1 MAHFRQPHTFP
12 DDQVAGP
19 AAPGRWFVAGASTPD
34 RQALERA
41 AYRDLAGHFDIVAV
55 LQRSSSSVLYDARD
69 IEGDRRVA
77 VRAISRAALDPA
89 LEERLARALSDAAS
103 MDHPNIVAIQRSGGG
118 ARVLWYAME
127 FVEGP
132 SLATILRDHGPLD
145 YRRCLTVIE
154 QTAAALQYAHR
165 RGVVHG
171 DIHPANIFVFG
182 PGWVLVSDFSL
193 GRLLAALPGGEA
205 GWAAPRQRPVY
216 RAPEEESSDLPPSPS
231 ADQYA
236 LALTAWEC
244 LTGASPGA
252 QHEDHSLA
260 ARLAELRPDL
270 SPHVGAA
277 LQRALRSR
285 PSERFPTVQ
294 DFVAALSSVG
304 QGAPVTAAPPR
315 TSEPSP
321 ASQRLL
327 FVNHPQRKPA
337 RRLIAGAAAALAVV
351 ALGVVSLRGV
361 GTRDGFSP
369 AVPILGPD
377 ASARAAPSPA
387 EKAPASRAA
396 PGPADAPT
404 GAQAAAPE
412 AGTQTPDTSAALRS
426 TDRTSPDDESVD
438 ESVLRGERDEPVAP
452 RTRPRIRPP
461 GRASNTSRNA
471 PAPVTQA
478 PEPPPAP
485 TIVPGRLFV
494 SSRPWGQVFVDG
506 QLVGNSPL
514 ASATIAPGAHVIRVV
529 RPGFRSYERE
539 VFVTSGQ
546 DVRLVDLVLE
556 AEPR

>member
-1 MAHFRQPHTFP
+1 MAHFRQPHTLA
-12 DDQVAGP
+12 DDSIAGP
-19 AAPGRWFVAGASTPD
+19 AAPGRWFVGGASTPD

-55 LQRSSSSVLYDARD
+55 LQRSSTSVLYDARD

-77 VRAISRAALDPA
+77 LRAISRTALDPA
-89 LEERLARALSDAAS
+89 MEERLVRALSDAAS
-103 MDHPNIVAIQRSGGG
+103 MDHPNIVAIQRSGAG

-145 YRRCLTVIE
+145 LRRCLTVVE

-193 GRLLAALPGGEA
+193 GRLLASLPGGDESEA
-205 GWAAPRQRPVY
+205 ARQRPVY
-216 RAPEEESSDLPPSPS
+216 RAPEEEASDLPPSPS

-270 SPHVGAA
+270 PPHVGMA
-277 LQRALRSR
+277 LQRALRAR

-294 DFVAALSSVG
+294 DFVAAMSAVG
-304 QGAPVTAAPPR
+304 QAAPVNAAPPR

-327 FVNHPQRKPA
+327 FVKYPQRKPA
-337 RRLIAGAAAALAVV
+337 RKLIAGAVAALAVI
-351 ALGVVSLRGV
+351 ALGVVSFRGA
-361 GTRDGFSP
+361 GARDAFSP

-377 ASARAAPSPA
+377 ASARPAPSPA
-387 EKAPASRAA
+387 EKAPANKAT
-396 PGPADAPT
+396 PGPEDAPV
-404 GAQAAAPE
+404 GAQAAVPE
-412 AGTQTPDTSAALRS
+412 AGAQTPDTVTALRS
-426 TDRTSPDDESVD
+426 TDRSPPDEETD
-438 ESVLRGERDEPVAP
+438 EPATRDEARAEPVAP
-452 RTRPRIRPP
+452 RSQPRTRPPA
-461 GRASNTSRNA
+461 RAAGTSRSA

-506 QLVGNSPL
+506 QLIGNTPL
-514 ASATIAPGAHVIRVV
+514 ASATISPGAHVIRVV

-539 VFVTSGQ
+539 VFVTPGQ
-546 DVRLVDLVLE
+546 DIRLVDLVLE

>member
-1 MAHFRQPHTFP
+1 MAHFRHPHTLP
-12 DDQVAGP
+12 DDQIGRPSAQGRLFVGGAG
-19 AAPGRWFVAGASTPD
+19 TPD

-55 LQRSSSSVLYDARD
+55 LQRSASSVLYDARD

-77 VRAISRAALDPA
+77 LRVIARTALNA
-89 LEERLARALSDAAS
+89 GMEERLVRALSDAAS
-103 MDHPNIVAIQRSGGG
+103 MDHPNIVAIQRSGAG
-118 ARVLWYAME
+118 AKVFWYAME

-145 YRRCLTVIE
+145 HRRCLTVVE

-182 PGWVLVSDFSL
+182 PGWVLVSDFAL
-193 GRLLAALPGGEA
+193 GRLLASLPVGEQS
-205 GWAAPRQRPVY
+205 WAERHRPVY
-216 RAPEEESSDLPPSPS
+216 RAPEEEASDLPPSPA

-252 QHEDHSLA
+252 QHEDLMLA

-270 SPHVGAA
+270 PPHVGVT

-294 DFVAALSSVG
+294 DFVVALSTAG
-304 QGAPVTAAPPR
+304 QAAPVNVAPPR
-315 TSEPSP
+315 SSEPSP

-327 FVNHPQRKPA
+327 FVNYPQRKPA
-337 RRLIAGAAAALAVV
+337 RRMIAGAMVVLAVV
-351 ALGVVSLRGV
+351 TLGVVSLRGV
-361 GTRDGFSP
+361 GTRDAFSP

-377 ASARAAPSPA
+377 ASARPAAPPA
-387 EKAPASRAA
+387 EKAPTSGTE
-396 PGPADAPT
+396 PGTAGAT
-404 GAQAAAPE
+404 GANAGVSEPGSE
-412 AGTQTPDTSAALRS
+412 ASDTGAALQVADRS
-426 TDRTSPDDESVD
+426 SDEEDVEGPS
-438 ESVLRGERDEPVAP
+438 LRGEDRSESVPP
-452 RTRPRIRPP
+452 RTQPRARPP
-461 GRASNTSRNA
+461 ARNGSA
-471 PAPVTQA
+471 PAAVTPA

-485 TIVPGRLFV
+485 VIIPGRLFV

-506 QLVGNSPL
+506 QLIGNSPL
-514 ASATIAPGAHVIRVV
+514 ARAAISPGAHVIRVV

-539 VFVTSGQ
+539 VHVTSGQ

>member
-1 MAHFRQPHTFP
+1 MAHFRQPHTLP
-12 DDQVAGP
+12 DDQIGGP
-19 AAPGRWFVAGASTPD
+19 AAPGRWFVGGASTPD

-41 AYRDLAGHFDIVAV
+41 AYRDLAGHFDIVGV

-77 VRAISRAALDPA
+77 LRAISRTALDPA
-89 LEERLARALSDAAS
+89 LEERLVRALSDAAS

-145 YRRCLTVIE
+145 YRRCLTVVE

-193 GRLLAALPGGEA
+193 GRLLASLPGGEES
-205 GWAAPRQRPVY
+205 WAARQRPVY
-216 RAPEEESSDLPPSPS
+216 RAPEEETSDLPPSPS

-252 QHEDHSLA
+252 QHEDHALA

-270 SPHVGAA
+270 PPHVGVA

-304 QGAPVTAAPPR
+304 QAAPVNAAPPR

-327 FVNHPQRKPA
+327 FVNYPQRKPA
-337 RRLIAGAAAALAVV
+337 RKLIAGAVAALAV
-351 ALGVVSLRGV
+351 ATLGVVSLRGV
-361 GTRDGFSP
+361 GTRDAFSP
-369 AVPILGPD
+369 AIPILGPE
-377 ASARAAPSPA
+377 ASARPAPSPA
-387 EKAPASRAA
+387 ENAPASRAP

-404 GAQAAAPE
+404 GVQAAVPE
-412 AGTQTPDTSAALRS
+412 AGSRTLDTAAALRS
-426 TDRTSPDDESVD
+426 TDRSSLEEESVD
-438 ESVLRGERDEPVAP
+438 EPVVPAEDRAEPVAP
-452 RTRPRIRPP
+452 RTQPRTRPQ
-461 GRASNTSRNA
+461 GRAAGTSRNA
-471 PAPVTQA
+471 PAAVTRA

-506 QLVGNSPL
+506 QLIGNSPL
-514 ASATIAPGAHVIRVV
+514 ASATISPGAHVIRVV

-539 VFVTSGQ
+539 VYVTSGQ

>member
-1 MAHFRQPHTFP
+1 MAHFRQPHTLP
-12 DDQVAGP
+12 DDQIGGP
-19 AAPGRWFVAGASTPD
+19 AAAGRWFVGGASTPD

-77 VRAISRAALDPA
+77 LRAISRTALDPA
-89 LEERLARALSDAAS
+89 LEERLVRALADAAS

-145 YRRCLTVIE
+145 YRRCLTVVE

-171 DIHPANIFVFG
+171 DLHPANIFVFG

-193 GRLLAALPGGEA
+193 GRLLASLPGAEES
-205 GWAAPRQRPVY
+205 WAARQRPVY
-216 RAPEEESSDLPPSPS
+216 RAPEEEASDLPPSPA

-270 SPHVGAA
+270 PPHVRTA
-277 LQRALRSR
+277 LQRALRPR

-294 DFVAALSSVG
+294 DFVAALSSAG
-304 QGAPVTAAPPR
+304 QAAPVNAAPPR

-327 FVNHPQRKPA
+327 FVNYPQRKPA
-337 RRLIAGAAAALAVV
+337 RKLIAGAVAAFAVIT
-351 ALGVVSLRGV
+351 LGVVSLRGV
-361 GTRDGFSP
+361 GTRDAFSP
-369 AVPILGPD
+369 AVPILGPG
-377 ASARAAPSPA
+377 ASGQPAPSPS

-396 PGPADAPT
+396 PGPAEPT
-404 GAQAAAPE
+404 GAQAALPE
-412 AGTQTPDTSAALRS
+412 AGSQAPDTAASLRS
-426 TDRTSPDDESVD
+426 TDRASLDEESADGGVVRDDEPA
-438 ESVLRGERDEPVAP
+438 EPAAP
-452 RTRPRIRPP
+452 RTQPRTRPP
-461 GRASNTSRNA
+461 GRAANTSRNA
-471 PAPVTQA
+471 PAPVTQT

-506 QLVGNSPL
+506 QLIGNSPL
-514 ASATIAPGAHVIRVV
+514 ASATISPGTHVIRVA

-539 VFVTSGQ
+539 VYVTPGQ

>member
-1 MAHFRQPHTFP
+1 MAHFRQPHALP
-12 DDQVAGP
+12 DDAIGRP
-19 AAPGRWFVAGASTPD
+19 EAPGRWFVGGATTPD

-77 VRAISRAALDPA
+77 LRAISRTALDPGT
-89 LEERLARALSDAAS
+89 EEQLVRALSDSAS
-103 MDHPNIVAIQRSGGG
+103 MDHPNIVAIQRSGAG
-118 ARVLWYAME
+118 ARVVWYAME

-145 YRRCLTVIE
+145 YRRCLTVVE

-171 DIHPANIFVFG
+171 DLHPANIFIFG

-193 GRLLAALPGGEA
+193 GRLLASLPGGDESGA
-205 GWAAPRQRPVY
+205 ERHRPVY
-216 RAPEEESSDLPPSPS
+216 RAPEEEASDLPPSPA

-252 QHEDHSLA
+252 QHEDHRLA

-270 SPHVGAA
+270 PPHVGTA

-294 DFVAALSSVG
+294 DFVTALASAG
-304 QGAPVTAAPPR
+304 QAAPVTVAPPR

-327 FVNHPQRKPA
+327 FVNYPQRKPG
-337 RRLIAGAAAALAVV
+337 RRMIAGAAAALAVV
-351 ALGVVSLRGV
+351 ALGVVSLGL
-361 GTRDGFSP
+361 GTRDAFSP
-369 AVPILGPD
+369 AVPILGP
-377 ASARAAPSPA
+377 ASATPAASADERAPTTRA
-387 EKAPASRAA
+387 E
-396 PGPADAPT
+396 PGPGAT
-404 GAQAAAPE
+404 GAQAAVPE
-412 AGTQTPDTSAALRS
+412 AGSQAPDPPPAFQS
-426 TDRTSPDDESVD
+426 TDRSPVD
-438 ESVLRGERDEPVAP
+438 EASVEGPAMRDEDRSAPVPPRTQP
-452 RTRPRIRPP
+452 RTRPPARD
-461 GRASNTSRNA
+461 GTTGSSRNA
-471 PAPVTQA
+471 PAPLTPS
-478 PEPPPAP
+478 PETPPAP
-485 TIVPGRLFV
+485 AVVPGRLFV

-514 ASATIAPGAHVIRVV
+514 ASLTISPGAHVIRVV
-529 RPGFRSYERE
+529 RSGFRSYERE
-539 VFVTSGQ
+539 VYVTPGQ
-546 DVRLVDLVLE
+546 DIRLVDLVLE